1 MKPSQAVA
9 IPVDAIPAVIRGAT
23 REEALNKLLVG
34 TRNGSILSAGP
45 LRMDQNGAYVRVV
58 VRPASRPS
66 RWRGQTFPIA
76 AGASVGVAALTW
88 AVLALGWTL
97 LAVGVGILAAVM
109 LAGRRRTRTVQVHTS
124 TTVTFR

>member
-9 IPVDAIPAVIRGAT
+9 IPTDAIPAVIRGAT
-23 REEALNKLLVG
+23 RQEALDKLLLG

-45 LRMDQNGAYVRVV
+45 LRMDQHGVYVRVV
-58 VRPASRPS
+58 VRPAVRRPTWK
-66 RWRGQTFPIA
+66 RRAIPIA
-76 AGASVGVAALTW
+76 TGALTGVAALTW
-88 AVLALGWTL
+88 AVFALGWAL
-97 LAVGVGILAAVM
+97 LAIGVGMLAAVF